1 MELRFLMLI
10 WVIILMKIL
19 LARENN
25 IKQNENKNKMLNRL
39 SFLSENDDPQKYKG
53 YMIEK
58 VNIGQ
63 VMNQYQIVTDADHV
77 YVEKGNSQG
86 KINKSD
92 LISKLL
98 AASELDKIKI
108 ISKSVVVNQKL
119 SLGLKNG
126 LYFLIGSGNFGF
138 CDLVSVYKKE
148 ITVIANEGY
157 GTLII
162 GTDNIIAG
170 QHCIYINETDNK
182 IEFKQYSDV
191 MNVTFGGIIA

>member
-1 MELRFLMLI
+1 MLFY
-10 WVIILMKIL
+10 
-19 LARENN
+19 
-25 IKQNENKNKMLNRL
+25 
-39 SFLSENDDPQKYKG
+39 FLSNLLPLKCKNMAEQD
-53 YMIEK
+53 IA
-58 VNIGQ
+58 
-63 VMNQYQIVTDADHV
+63 MNQFQVITDAE
-77 YVEKGNSQG
+77 YIYAEATNGSQG
-86 KINKSD
+86 KIKKSD

-98 AASELDKIKI
+98 ASSELDKIKI
-108 ISKSVVVNQKL
+108 ISKSVAVNQKL
-119 SLGLKNG
+119 SLDLKNG

-148 ITVIANEGY
+148 ITVIVNKGY

>member
-1 MELRFLMLI
+1 MAED
-10 WVIILMKIL
+10 
-19 LARENN
+19 
-25 IKQNENKNKMLNRL
+25 IK
-39 SFLSENDDPQKYKG
+39 
-53 YMIEK
+53 
-58 VNIGQ
+58 
-63 VMNQYQIVTDADHV
+63 MNQFQVVTDAPYV
-77 YVEKGNSQG
+77 YVELADGSQG
-86 KINKSD
+86 KIKKSD

-108 ISKSVVVNQKL
+108 ISKSVAVNQKL
-119 SLGLKNG
+119 SLDLKNG

-148 ITVIANEGY
+148 ITVIVNKGY

-182 IEFKQYSDV
+182 INAERKSKVDDNTARMQSIKQLGV
-191 MNVTFGGIIA
+191 

>member
-1 MELRFLMLI
+1 MTLKSTR
-10 WVIILMKIL
+10 
-19 LARENN
+19 
-25 IKQNENKNKMLNRL
+25 
-39 SFLSENDDPQKYKG
+39 D
-53 YMIEK
+53 MIEK
-58 VNIGQ
+58 VNISQ
-63 VMNQYQIVTDADHV
+63 VMNQYQIVTDADYV

-108 ISKSVVVNQKL
+108 ISKSVVVNQKF

>member
-1 MELRFLMLI
+1 MTPTTYGRDFAYCLKSHGGVRGFNASLWRFLLRCTLFCHS
-10 WVIILMKIL
+10 V
-19 LARENN
+19 AT
-25 IKQNENKNKMLNRL
+25 
-39 SFLSENDDPQKYKG
+39 FLTSVSSYEG
-53 YMIEK
+53 GCGFEE
-58 VNIGQ
+58 
-63 VMNQYQIVTDADHV
+63 YQIVTDADHV

-108 ISKSVVVNQKL
+108 ISKSVVINQKL

-126 LYFLIGSGNFGF
+126 LYFLIGYGNFGF

>member
-1 MELRFLMLI
+1 
-10 WVIILMKIL
+10 
-19 LARENN
+19 
-25 IKQNENKNKMLNRL
+25 
-39 SFLSENDDPQKYKG
+39 
-53 YMIEK
+53 MIEK

-126 LYFLIGSGNFGF
+126 LYFLIGSGNFAINPEF
-138 CDLVSVYKKE
+138 WISCII
-148 ITVIANEGY
+148 ITFRNF
-157 GTLII
+157 
-162 GTDNIIAG
+162 
-170 QHCIYINETDNK
+170 IN
-182 IEFKQYSDV
+182 F
-191 MNVTFGGIIA
+191 AL